1 MKIEKLLGREE
12 LSRVKIEVASREGS
26 TAAALDQVEVTEL
39 CYDSREVKQGDCFFA
54 IVGLLS
60 DGHDYIETAI
70 ERGAVAVVCQRLPE
84 VLRDGVCYIISDDV
98 NRTMGVCSG
107 NLYDHPSRELQ
118 LIGVTGTNG
127 KTTTATLLADLFGE
141 LGYRTGLISTVTYRI
156 ADKVYNSTHTTPDAI
171 RLNRMLREMVDS
183 GCEYCFM
190 EVSSHAI
197 VQRRIEGLIFRG
209 AIFSNLTHDHL
220 DYHGTFAEY
229 LKAKK
234 TLFDTLPKSAFAL
247 INIDDRNGEVMVQ
260 NCHAEVA
267 RYSLMRMAEFRAKV
281 VEMHLDGM
289 LLTLNGAEVWA
300 QILGRFN
307 AYNIAAAFATARMLG
322 FSSDEI
328 LLAISKLRPV
338 SGRFEHFSAAGRTII
353 IDYAHTP
360 DALEHVLETIA
371 DLRGTREGQQL
382 ITICGCG
389 GDRDRTK
396 RPKMA
401 QIAYRNSSIA
411 IFTSDN
417 PRTEDPEAILQEM
430 IEGVKGEQNPQ
441 SKWLKITSRSEA
453 IATAAMLSNA
463 GDIILIAGKGHETYQ
478 IIGTERIHFDDREVI
493 RERLS

>member
-1 MKIEKLLGREE
+1 MNIEQLLGVQERA
-12 LSRVKIEVASREGS
+12 RVTICGS
-26 TAAALDQVEVTEL
+26 MAQDVSGL
-39 CYDSREVKQGDCFFA
+39 CYDSREVGAHDCFFA
-54 IVGLLS
+54 VVGLVC
-60 DGHDYIETAI
+60 DGHDYIEKAI
-70 ERGAVAVVCQRLPE
+70 ERGAVAVVCEHLPE
-84 VLRDGVCYIISDDV
+84 LRHDGVCYVVSDDV

-107 NLYDHPSRELQ
+107 NLYGHPSHELQ

-141 LGYRTGLISTVTYRI
+141 LGYRTGLISTVIYRI
-156 ADKVYNSTHTTPDAI
+156 ADKEYASTHTTPDTI

-197 VQRRIEGLIFRG
+197 VQRRIEGLRFRG

-234 TLFDTLPKSAFAL
+234 MLFDRLPKGAFAL
-247 INIDDRNGEVMVQ
+247 INIDDRNGDVMVQ
-260 NCHAEVA
+260 NCAAEVA
-267 RYSLMRMAEFRAKV
+267 RYSLVKMADFRAKV
-281 VEMHLDGM
+281 VETHIDGM
-289 LLTLNGAEVWA
+289 LLTLNGVEVWA

-307 AYNIAAAFATARMLG
+307 AYNILAAFATARTLG
-322 FSSDEI
+322 FREDEI

-338 SGRFEHFSAAGRTII
+338 SGRFEHFVVAGRTII
-353 IDYAHTP
+353 VDYAHTP
-360 DALEHVLETIA
+360 DALKHVLETI
-371 DLRGTREGQQL
+371 DELRREEQQL

-401 QIAYRNSSIA
+401 RIAYEGSSIA

-417 PRTEDPEAILQEM
+417 PRMEDPEAILRDM
-430 IEGVKGEQNPQ
+430 TEGVDGCRSQEHR
-441 SKWLKITSRSEA
+441 WLKITDRREA

-478 IIGTERIHFDDREVI
+478 IIGRERCHFDDREVI
-493 RERLS
+493 RDSLS